1 MLPRTRP
8 KTTWRNVSCAKTR
21 RLQSGPTS
29 RSPRRGCFRSD
40 TIPSGYRARF
50 SVSASPTASRRGPIR
65 LRRRTASNTSPKTA
79 PLAAAR
85 TCLWRT
91 GGTPGSLERRRYAGR
106 VPEGDSLH
114 RAARRLQVLVGERLE
129 VSSPHPRGRL
139 TGVAERLNGRRLES
153 VEAVGK
159 NLLLRFEGGVVLRS
173 HLRMKGRWW
182 VRPRGRRQ
190 VGRPW
195 LVLRGAEHEA
205 IQLNGPVLELESRGG
220 VVRRLGPDILAEPP
234 ELDAMVANLRAA
246 PQELPLGEALQR
258 QRLVAG
264 IGNMW
269 MAEALWEARLSPWRR
284 LGPPAGGEL

>member
-1 MLPRTRP
+1 M
-8 KTTWRNVSCAKTR
+8 
-21 RLQSGPTS
+21 
-29 RSPRRGCFRSD
+29 
-40 TIPSGYRARF
+40 
-50 SVSASPTASRRGPIR
+50 
-65 LRRRTASNTSPKTA
+65 
-79 PLAAAR
+79 
-85 TCLWRT
+85 
-91 GGTPGSLERRRYAGR
+91 
-106 VPEGDSLH
+106 
-114 RAARRLQVLVGERLE
+114 LVGERLE
-129 VSSPHPRGRL
+129 VPSLHPRGRL
-139 TGVAERLNGRRLES
+139 TGVAERLDGRRLES

-173 HLRMKGRWW
+173 HLRMTGRWW

-205 IQLNGPVLELESRGG
+205 IQPNGPVLELEAGTGAGARA
-220 VVRRLGPDILAEPP
+220 VRRLGPDILADPP

-269 MAEALWEARLSPWRR
+269 MTEALWEARLSPWRR
-284 LGPPAGGEL
+284 LGDTGGEETSSRSPTSTWSRRAAR